1 MNTLSRK
8 FEWEADAFAYEL
20 KFHLNTAEYADLSD
34 RLGKAL
40 ITLHVK
46 NLNTV
51 WVDWL

>member
-8 FEWEADAFAYEL
+8 FEWETDAFACEL
-20 KFHLNTAEYADLSD
+20 QSQLNTAEYGDLGD

-46 NLNTV
+46 NLSTV